1 MFLDTGNL
9 NELVVLFAGTECRF
23 GGGGLFQGHLYGW
36 SWKRSEK
43 VTSRKRKIVIK
54 KTCERNGYK
63 WKNIFACPLVRRI
76 ANENICYNDGQ
87 KRTHA
92 QNSLVSRMY
101 AYSSASVWIYIFL
114 YASPVFSFFIFTLCI
129 WIQRERCSYIY
140 TQNYPDVYIHPRI
153 DIPFC
158 YKHSYGSKYSSP
170 H

>member
-9 NELVVLFAGTECRF
+9 NQLVVLFAGAERRF
-23 GGGGLFQGHLYGW
+23 RGLFQGHFYGW
-36 SWKRSEK
+36 SRKRNEK
-43 VTSRKRKIVIK
+43 VSSRKRKKIIK
-54 KTCERNGYK
+54 KTCRRNGYK
-63 WKNIFACPLVRRI
+63 WKNIFACPLVGRI
-76 ANENICYNDGQ
+76 ANENICYDDGQ

-92 QNSLVSRMY
+92 QNVCMLTRLPQCGY
-101 AYSSASVWIYIFL
+101 IYI
-114 YASPVFSFFIFTLCI
+114 STCESRIFIHFYTMYMTTN
-129 WIQRERCSYIY
+129 RCLYIY